1 MISAIVITKN
11 EEKMIKDCLESLRF
25 CDEIVV
31 VDCGSVDETLR
42 IVREFTDKIYQIK
55 TDDFSEMR
63 NFGKEKASGN
73 WLLYIDAD
81 ERVNDSLRKKIR
93 ELVNNPKYAGFE
105 IKRKNNFLGKW
116 MEYGG
121 WENEYL
127 LRLMQKEKLIQWF
140 GKLHETAKVN
150 GKIGKIDEEI
160 LHFSHRNIFDMVE
173 KTNNWSK
180 LEADLR
186 FNNHHPQMTAPRFIK
201 LFIKDLLTRFF
212 VKQAHRDGVVGIIE
226 AIYQPY
232 SLLITYLK
240 LWEKQ
245 NTLLFRA

>member
-11 EEKMIKDCLESLRF
+11 EEKMIRDCLKNLQF
-25 CDEIVV
+25 CDEIIV
-31 VDCGSVDETLR
+31 VDNNSPDKTVE
-42 IVREFTDKIYQIK
+42 IAREFTDKIFQIE

-63 NFGKEKASGN
+63 NFGKEKASGD

-81 ERVNDSLRKKIR
+81 ERISDELKKRI
-93 ELVNNPKYAGFE
+93 LVAITHDKFSGYE
-105 IKRKNNFLGKW
+105 VHRKNNFLGKW

-127 LRLMQKEKLIQWF
+127 LRLIQKEKLTHWF
-140 GKLHETAKVN
+140 GKLHETAKVEGKV
-150 GKIGKIDEEI
+150 GKIEEAI

-173 KTNNWSK
+173 KTNKWSE
-180 LEADLR
+180 LEAESR
-186 FNNHHPQMTAPRFIK
+186 FNMKHPKMTALRFIK
-201 LFIKDLLTRFF
+201 LFFVDFAKRVISKKAYKDGT
-212 VKQAHRDGVVGIIE
+212 VGMIE

-245 NTLLFRA
+245 L